1 MSKAVRFTRHAEQK
15 FGDLAEIG
23 FIVTKEQVIDVVTN
37 PEFLNQ
43 TVHPPI
49 AQKPVSK
56 NHLLR
61 VVFVEDS
68 DGILVIT
75 FYPARRDRY
84 EIQDEV

>member
-1 MSKAVRFTRHAEQK
+1 MSKAVRFTKHAEQK

-23 FIVTKEQVIDVVTN
+23 FVVTKEQVIDTVTN
-37 PEFLNQ
+37 PESVDQ

-49 AQKPVSK
+49 AQKIVSK

-68 DGILVIT
+68 EWILVIT
-75 FYPARRDRY
+75 FYPARRSRY
-84 EIQDEV
+84 EV